1 MSEELLQTAD
11 RPIGRFAFYKLGNS
25 TLRQLKQAGLI
36 RKSVP
41 SKLQRKKPDGLVLL
55 PGGDVKA
62 VVEYKPPAEL
72 KTRTQIDKAIEQ
84 ELEVAA
90 LLCNLLIVTSGAK
103 TIWVNANTGN
113 EIIAEDGNPL
123 NIVFDA
129 KPIVEQSLVKEH
141 ARLLERTI
149 DSIDHSVD
157 SDVDQIT
164 PPTVLDPSILAR
176 NVWQKIWINTGKE
189 PEKCLYNVVELFL
202 FKYLSDLGVLSD
214 HIAFSAVYNVLQ
226 RTSPDAALKHYANSS
241 RTEIQEL
248 FPPGIDGTTII
259 NGTIFV
265 NEKGRPNL
273 AQANLFGEVLV
284 DLQEYDNTHGSLRHM
299 RREFKSR
306 LYESF
311 LRQSAGVRFLGQYFT
326 PRNVVQAMVDMSD
339 ANRLSSG
346 SRICDP
352 FCGVGGFVLE
362 CIVRNPHIVSEFAPK
377 NGVVDPGITI
387 VGMDKGTDEKDDER
401 TIILAKANMLIYL
414 SDLLVEYHTPEHL
427 KTFAEGALNKVFRL
441 VKSNLGTFGE
451 TDEKPFDLILTNPP
465 YVTSGS
471 RSIKTAIES
480 EGLGSYYWLSGRGT
494 ESLAVE
500 WIVNNLKPGGQAMVV
515 VPDGLMNQRAVLEEV
530 KARCIVEVI
539 AALPARTFYSTTRKT
554 YILGIR
560 KKRESGELQVAPV
573 MAFLVGEIG
582 ESRDS
587 RRLPMDENHLVEL
600 VSLFNQFV
608 GSPKTFTTEANRCK
622 VIPFADFDEM
632 TNWMIELRWGE
643 KERRELGY
651 AKHVTEMSEEEM
663 EEVLETLVGRLQ
675 NGTVALDRDELS
687 SDVEVVRISLGDDD
701 VFEFV
706 TPTTRWS
713 REYLADVDTGSAHDI
728 PVYSASAGPVAY
740 VLTDDARLIE
750 CDEQNPLLSFA
761 SNGDGSA
768 GTNFVLHRRPFYVS
782 GDRTVI
788 RSVQEKLDLEYVMHK
803 LAGMKEAYGY
813 GYAFKANRKNVSE
826 VIVEVPLGEDGEFD
840 VQAQHAVIARHRR
853 IGELRKAIEDAAD
866 VMKDARV
873 LL

>member
-1 MSEELLQTAD
+1 MSEELLQTAPH
-11 RPIGRFAFYKLGNS
+11 PIGRFSFYKLGNS

-36 RKSVP
+36 RKPVP

-72 KTRTQIDKAIEQ
+72 RTQSQIDKAIEQ

-90 LLCNLLIVTSGAK
+90 LLCNLLIVTSGSK

-113 EIIAEDGNPL
+113 EIIAEQGGTL
-123 NIVFDA
+123 NTVFDA
-129 KPIVEQSLVKEH
+129 KPIVDDSLPREH

-164 PPTVLDPSILAR
+164 PPTVLDPSVLAR

-202 FKYLSDLGVLSD
+202 FKYLSDLGVLSE
-214 HIAFSAVYNVLQ
+214 HIAFSAVYDVLQ

-248 FPPGIDGTTII
+248 FPPGVDGTTII

-265 NEKGRPNL
+265 NEKGQPNL
-273 AQANLFGEVLV
+273 AQASLFGEVLA
-284 DLQEYDNTHGSLRHM
+284 DLQEYDNIHGSLRHM

-339 ANRLSSG
+339 ASRLPSG

-377 NGVVDPGITI
+377 DGVVEPDVTVIGL
-387 VGMDKGTDEKDDER
+387 DKGTDEKEDER

-414 SDLLVEYHTPEHL
+414 SDLLVEYHAPEHL
-427 KTFAEGALNKVFRL
+427 KMFAEGALNKVFRL

-451 TDEKPFDLILTNPP
+451 TDHEPFDLILTNPP

-471 RSIKTAIES
+471 RSIKTAIEV
-480 EGLGSYYWLSGRGT
+480 EGLSSYYWFSGRGT

-500 WIVNNLKPGGQAMVV
+500 WIVNNLRAGGQALVV
-515 VPDGLMNQRAVLEEV
+515 VPDGLMNQRTVLEEI
-530 KARCIVEVI
+530 KERCIVEVV

-554 YILGIR
+554 YILGLR
-560 KKRESGELQVAPV
+560 KKRQQGVGQKTPV
-573 MAFLVGEIG
+573 MSFLVGEIG

-587 RRLPMDENHLVEL
+587 RRLPMDVNHLKEL
-600 VSLFNQFV
+600 VSLFNQFA
-608 GSPKTFTTEANRCK
+608 GAPTTFATNARRCDL
-622 VIPFADFDEM
+622 IPFPEFDDM
-632 TNWMIELRWGE
+632 SNWRVELRWGE
-643 KERRELGY
+643 KERGELGH
-651 AKHVTEMSEEEM
+651 AKSVAEISEEE
-663 EEVLETLVGRLQ
+663 
-675 NGTVALDRDELS
+675 
-687 SDVEVVRISLGDDD
+687 LGDVLQTLMARLDQGRAELNQDDLRGEPSVAMVSIGDED
-701 VFEFV
+701 VFEVV
-706 TPTTRWS
+706 TPTTGWN
-713 REYLADVDTGSAHDI
+713 REYLADVDTGNEEDV
-728 PVYSASAGPVAY
+728 PVYSASADPVAH
-740 VLTDDARLIE
+740 VLTDNPKLIQ
-750 CDEQNPLLSFA
+750 CDDESPLLSWA

-768 GTNFVLHRRPFYVS
+768 GKNFVLHTRPFYVS
-782 GDRTVI
+782 GDRMVV
-788 RSVQEKLDLEYVMHK
+788 RSIADNLNLEYVRHK
-803 LAGMKEAYGY
+803 LDGMKEAYGY
-813 GYAFKANRKNVSE
+813 GYGFKANRKNVSN
-826 VIVEVPLGEDGEFD
+826 VTFEVPVDEAGEFD
-840 VQAQHAVIARHRR
+840 VRAQHAVVVRHRR
-853 IGELRKAIEDAAD
+853 IGELRSAVEDAAD
-866 VMKDARV
+866 VLKDARV